1 MATKSL
7 LLEPKRTSNL
17 VADYAKISVFIVTSI
32 SALKNLRNYFIS
44 GLLFWIPLGLSIV
57 VIKFFLELVND
68 ILPREYLPEALF
80 QLDSTIPGS
89 GIIWVILIIILTGA
103 LVSNFVGRK
112 LVEVWEKILNKI
124 PGFRGIYKA
133 LKQLS
138 DTVLSPSGNSFKKA
152 LLIEYPRKGLWT
164 IAFQTGQY
172 QGEIAEKI
180 GQEMVNI
187 YVPTTPNPTSGFFI
201 MLPKS
206 DVIELDMSVYEAFKL
221 IISTGVVEPN
231 K

>member
-1 MATKSL
+1 M
-7 LLEPKRTSNL
+7 
-17 VADYAKISVFIVTSI
+17 
-32 SALKNLRNYFIS
+32 KNLRNYFIS

-68 ILPREYLPEALF
+68 IVPSKYLPETLF
-80 QLDSTIPGS
+80 NLEGSIPGS
-89 GIIWVILIIILTGA
+89 GIIWVLLILVVTGIL
-103 LVSNFVGRK
+103 VNNFIGRK
-112 LVEVWEKILNKI
+112 LVEIWENLLDKI

-152 LLIEYPRKGLWT
+152 LLVEYPRKGMWT
-164 IAFQTGQY
+164 IAFQTGNY
-172 QGEIAEKI
+172 QGEIATKI
-180 GQEMVNI
+180 GEEIINI

-201 MLPKS
+201 MLPKK
-206 DVIELDMSVYEAFKL
+206 DTIELDMSVDEAFKL
-221 IISTGVVEPN
+221 VISTGVVEPS

>member
-1 MATKSL
+1 M
-7 LLEPKRTSNL
+7 
-17 VADYAKISVFIVTSI
+17 
-32 SALKNLRNYFIS
+32 KNLRNYFIS

-206 DVIELDMSVYEAFKL
+206 DVIELDMSVDEAFKL

>member
-1 MATKSL
+1 M
-7 LLEPKRTSNL
+7 
-17 VADYAKISVFIVTSI
+17 
-32 SALKNLRNYFIS
+32 KNLRNYFIS

-68 ILPREYLPEALF
+68 IVPPEYLPEALF
-80 QLDSTIPGS
+80 NLEGSIPGS
-89 GIIWVILIIILTGA
+89 GIVWVILILIITGA
-103 LVSNFVGRK
+103 LVNNFIGKK
-112 LVEVWEKILNKI
+112 LVELWEKLLNRI

-138 DTVLSPSGNSFKKA
+138 DTVLSPTGNSFKKA

-164 IAFQTGQY
+164 IAFQTGNY
-172 QGEIAEKI
+172 QGEIANKI
-180 GQEMVNI
+180 GEEIINI

-201 MLPKS
+201 MLPKAEA
-206 DVIELDMSVYEAFKL
+206 IELDMSVDEAFKL

-231 K
+231 ELPKG

>member
-1 MATKSL
+1 M
-7 LLEPKRTSNL
+7 
-17 VADYAKISVFIVTSI
+17 
-32 SALKNLRNYFIS
+32 KNLRNYFIS

-68 ILPREYLPEALF
+68 IVPAEYLPEKLF
-80 QLDSTIPGS
+80 NLDNAIPGS
-89 GIIWVILIIILTGA
+89 GIVWVILIIVITGA
-103 LVSNFVGRK
+103 LVSNFIGRK
-112 LVEVWEKILNKI
+112 LLELWERLLNKI

-138 DTVLSPSGNSFKKA
+138 DTVLSSSGNSFKKA
-152 LLIEYPRKGLWT
+152 VLVEYPRKGMWT
-164 IAFQTGQY
+164 IAFQTGNY
-172 QGEIAEKI
+172 QGEVGKI
-180 GQEMVNI
+180 IGEEIVNI

-201 MLPKS
+201 MLPKN
-206 DVIELDMSVYEAFKL
+206 DVIELEMSIDEAFKL